1 MRRVFADTLYWV
13 AIARPND
20 SWGEAARTARAA
32 LGAVELVTT
41 EEVLSEF
48 LAALS
53 KGGPFVRRI
62 AVKMVQEILT
72 DASVQVVPQSHT
84 GFLNGLDRFAA
95 REDKSYSLTD
105 CVSMNVMQSQDIIEV
120 LTNDYHFAQDGFTP
134 LVRA

>member
-32 LGAVELVTT
+32 LGAIELVTT
-41 EEVLSEF
+41 GEVLSEF

-53 KGGPFVRRI
+53 KGGPAVRNI
-62 AVKMVQEILT
+62 AVKMVQEILS
-72 DASVQVVPQSHT
+72 DASVQVVPQSHG
-84 GFLNGLDRFAA
+84 GFLGGLSRFAA

-105 CVSMNVMQSQDIIEV
+105 CISMNVMESQKITEV
-120 LTNDYHFAQDGFTP
+120 LTNDHHFAQDGFTA
-134 LVRA
+134 LI